1 MGSPGAN
8 DLDFQ
13 APRSVWA
20 ELQAKLAPA
29 EVHETVSI
37 LGQALIDRNDGL
49 HQELSTLLDIL
60 REYTAEVDGK
70 AQRWRARLS
79 HDTNRDMLTT
89 EIRSFISALRSKT
102 STPISL
108 RPSTPHDRAVLD
120 YVLHEDENNMQ
131 SARQLLA
138 SRGGTSQRGVPPSV
152 GEQHERPGTAE
163 VAGRLVREIAAR
175 GGVDAGCGKVS
186 LEALEREAQRF
197 QQVLE
202 DEATELT
209 EHISFL
215 HRVLEA
221 EQDRDK
227 LHSGAPSSSDLK
239 DLREKLHTELTLVAA
254 EDRIARRA
262 EDAVAGKKLA
272 PLAPHCSSANT
283 LDASSGSLR
292 SRAVTPLCPAPLP
305 ALPSSRGG
313 VDIPLHAARSCPLY
327 SSDSNRGSGGAEWAP
342 SEGSDVTWEQHEVGA
357 ARPLTAVAVELGL
370 ELDSDEDAF
379 LFGDDDAPR
388 AVRASQ
394 RADVLVVSDDDEDE
408 SAGPGDSQG
417 VSAHRPPGRARKAS
431 MSCTHDVPDRGAQ
444 EGNVASEDSGS
455 DPSYALELEAQSQEL
470 RMLLSG
476 LASRDILA
484 ASPALGG
491 LDEEGTAASPL
502 PGGEDAASAVSASA
516 GVRVAGTA
524 GLVPGAGASGRR
536 VSLGRHR
543 SLIDRYSVRSSGGR
557 EGGERAALPPP
568 HSAAH
573 APPSAGSRA
582 APAVTEM
589 MPSSAGA
596 GGKGRAMAAAPN
608 VATSRT
614 RVSVGARGPSRGLAS
629 SAAPRSLC
637 EGTPPAGGSGGPT
650 DCARSDSESS
660 HAGLKVLGGAVGGRS
675 QTAVASP
682 APPPPRKVGLG
693 VDRAP
698 PRLRPIYTRPS
709 AAH

>member
-1 MGSPGAN
+1 MGSPGAH

-79 HDTNRDMLTT
+79 HDTNCDMLTT

-120 YVLHEDENNMQ
+120 YVLHEDENNTQ

-138 SRGGTSQRGVPPSV
+138 SRGGASHRGVPPSV

-175 GGVDAGCGKVS
+175 GGVDAGCGKVT

-215 HRVLEA
+215 HQVLEA

-239 DLREKLHTELTLVAA
+239 DLREKLHTELTFVAA

-313 VDIPLHAARSCPLY
+313 GDIPLHAARSCALY
-327 SSDSNRGSGGAEWAP
+327 SSDGNRGSAGAEWAP
-342 SEGSDVTWEQHEVGA
+342 SEGSDVTSEQNEVGA

-379 LFGDDDAPR
+379 LFGDEDAPR

-394 RADVLVVSDDDEDE
+394 HADVLVVSDDDDDE
-408 SAGPGDSQG
+408 ECDGTGDSQG
-417 VSAHRPPGRARKAS
+417 VSAQRPPGRARKAS

-444 EGNVASEDSGS
+444 EGKVASAASGS
-455 DPSYALELEAQSQEL
+455 ERSYALELEAQSKEL

-476 LASRDILA
+476 LASRDTLA
-484 ASPALGG
+484 APPALGG
-491 LDEEGTAASPL
+491 LDEAGAAASPL

-543 SLIDRYSVRSSGGR
+543 SLIDQVRSGEGR

-568 HSAAH
+568 HSAAR
-573 APPSAGSRA
+573 APPSAGARA

-589 MPSSAGA
+589 MASSAGA

-608 VATSRT
+608 VAASRT

-637 EGTPPAGGSGGPT
+637 EGTPPANGSGGPT
-650 DCARSDSESS
+650 DGTRSDSEPS
-660 HAGLKVLGGAVGGRS
+660 HAGLQVLGGAVGGRS